1 MLLNKINNMDYV
13 IILSLYEDRCIL
25 MPDHPLLPFKH
36 TWRRDC
42 LIDGNGM
49 VIVNSEVHSTEP
61 NQTK

>member
-1 MLLNKINNMDYV
+1 MDYV

-36 TWRRDC
+36 TWGRDC